1 MTSPGQ
7 FKIVLALDSNI
18 WMLLLIWL
26 LEVASKKIYL
36 GIFFYFFS
44 LSFQYIFYLQ
54 TVQF

>member
-7 FKIVLALDSNI
+7 FKIVVALDSNI

-26 LEVASKKIYL
+26 LEVTSKKIYL
-36 GIFFYFFS
+36 GIFFYFFN